1 MSEENSVLAQISG
14 LARLRKPPGCDV
26 LSEELSAVTE
36 VLRGL
41 SAGVRPTDRRGM
53 PGGLALL
60 EPNTPTLI
68 IPDLH
73 GRRDFFLR
81 ALSLPLLQGRSFLD
95 FLEEGRAAVVCVG
108 DAFHGEAPV
117 RERWE
122 EAYKEYLDGFRKPK
136 AMNAEMND
144 NLRLLEMIMLVKRSY
159 PERFFFLKGNHEN
172 IANELGEG
180 NYPFR
185 KFVLEGEMVK
195 RWTEDFLGADCFRL
209 LYEYEKLLPLAV
221 RGDGFLI
228 THAEPSRAFREEE
241 LINAYDD
248 DDVLYGLT
256 WTDNGEAEEGS
267 VEATLENF
275 FPGRPGTVC
284 FGGHRP
290 VGALYDLRGGE
301 RYVQINHPVAQI
313 VAFVRRGEDF
323 SPEEQI
329 IRIDKRKSAKAR

>member
-1 MSEENSVLAQISG
+1 
-14 LARLRKPPGCDV
+14 
-26 LSEELSAVTE
+26 
-36 VLRGL
+36 
-41 SAGVRPTDRRGM
+41 
-53 PGGLALL
+53 
-60 EPNTPTLI
+60 
-68 IPDLH
+68 
-73 GRRDFFLR
+73 
-81 ALSLPLLQGRSFLD
+81 
-95 FLEEGRAAVVCVG
+95 
-108 DAFHGEAPV
+108 
-117 RERWE
+117 
-122 EAYKEYLDGFRKPK
+122 
-136 AMNAEMND
+136 MND

-172 IANELGEG
+172 IANEMGEG

-195 RWTEDFLGADCFRL
+195 RWTEDFLGEECFRL

-221 RGDGFLI
+221 RGDGFLV
-228 THAEPSRAFREEE
+228 THAEPLRAFSEEE
-241 LINAYDD
+241 LINAYED

-267 VEATLENF
+267 VAGTLENF
-275 FPGRPGTVC
+275 FPGRPDTVC

-290 VGALYDLRGGE
+290 VGGLYDLRGGQ

-329 IRIDKRKSAKAR
+329 IRIDKQRSAKAR